1 MFVTC
6 GICWDYCTVNMF
18 QTKSVDGFKFK
29 DMDVYDLVSEKPP
42 PKNIYYP
49 SENHRADIM

>member
-49 SENHRADIM
+49 SENHHADTT